1 MSDHNIEEMSESE
14 EMYLISIVRLVEKDI
29 EEPIPIPQL
38 AAELSIQP
46 VSVNQMVHKLAEE
59 GWVNYIPYKGV
70 ELTAKGE
77 QAALQVLRDRRLW
90 EVFLTEKLNLSSRE
104 ADALACRLEH
114 LTPQKVTGRL
124 ARFLGHPTV
133 TPQGLPIPELN
144 GEDEELS
151 LLPLIKLPPGQRGG
165 IVRIYGDPTVRA
177 FLDAE
182 GIRPGVAI
190 CLLAVGGEGAV
201 LLQVEKHQVHLAN
214 TVAGT
219 ILVTP
224 YGE

>member
-114 LTPQKVTGRL
+114 LTTQKVTGRL

-165 IVRIYGDPTVRA
+165 IVRIDGDPTVRA

-219 ILVTP
+219 ILVTS

>member
-1 MSDHNIEEMSESE
+1 MSDHNMEEMSESE
-14 EMYLISIVRLVEKDI
+14 EMYLISIVRLVEQGI
-29 EEPIPIPQL
+29 ETPIPIPRL

-90 EVFLTEKLNLSSRE
+90 EVFLTENLNLSPKE

-114 LTPQKVTGRL
+114 LTTQKVTGRL

-133 TPQGLPIPELN
+133 TPQGLPIPQLN
-144 GEDEELS
+144 GGDEDLSSLS
-151 LLPLIKLPPGQRGG
+151 LVKLPPGQRGG
-165 IVRIYGDPTVRA
+165 VVQIDGDPTVRA
-177 FLDAE
+177 FLEAE
-182 GIRPGVAI
+182 GIRPGVEVL
-190 CLLAVGGEGAV
+190 LLAIGGEGAV
-201 LLQVEKHQVHLAN
+201 LLQVGKKQFHLAG

-219 ILVTP
+219 VLVTP